1 MFSNIVTLDTSPAY
15 NKNRS
20 LKTIYQKFQ
29 SLLGRGADINIGS
42 CLKDDMISSRG
53 SVTASDD
60 GFITP
65 VSSVGDLMAMSPRP
79 ARQPADPDVT
89 SDLLTGNDF
98 DSFCDVTMQEI
109 QHQDDPLFL
118 DPTSMDYLV
127 KCAETTR
134 NHNHVDR
141 GKESLFIKFDPLYA
155 GQKRNHPSSSHTDSL
170 PDSTEC
176 DIGYETGSAASIF
189 ADNSIGTPKHSMSAG
204 SIPCVW
210 EKPTQ
215 VVPPVINRKM
225 PNSMSSDVKSPVMLV
240 RSASAILSSS
250 HVATDRLINFAGST
264 PPVAAPRSPHHNHP
278 SSHQIDR
285 LHSLRMILHKQDHE
299 ALLLRQENKELKSAL
314 HGIEQKYT
322 STIEDLEQKVK
333 KLTDEKH
340 NLIERESKLVQQLN
354 DKNLNNKQMGIVMEE
369 YEKTISS
376 LIGEQQREHAHSQ
389 EIQQKLIL
397 ERDQA
402 SSHLSSMESS
412 FNDLL
417 SKYEKCKS
425 IIMEDKE
432 REKIFEQKISEYE
445 AGLKKYEE
453 LYKNLKEVTSESL
466 AKANETL
473 ESVKK
478 NHSIEVTKFNAT
490 MKKHEIK
497 ISSLEE
503 SLAQKTRD
511 NEELTRICDQLIN
524 EVH

>member
-1 MFSNIVTLDTSPAY
+1 MFSNIVTVDPSPTC

-20 LKTIYQKFQ
+20 LSNIYQKFQ
-29 SLLGRGADINIGS
+29 SLLGRGADIDIGS
-42 CLKDDMISSRG
+42 CGKEDMLSSRG
-53 SVTASDD
+53 STVASEDS
-60 GFITP
+60 FITP
-65 VSSVGDLMAMSPRP
+65 VSSVGDLMAMSPRGKQVQES
-79 ARQPADPDVT
+79 ADVT
-89 SDLLTGNDF
+89 SDLLTGADF
-98 DSFCDVTMQEI
+98 DSVCDITMQEV
-109 QHQDDPLFL
+109 QHYEDPMYI

-127 KCAETTR
+127 KCAESTR
-134 NHNHVDR
+134 SNNHVDR

-155 GQKRNHPSSSHTDSL
+155 RQKLPATPTESL
-170 PDSTEC
+170 PDSTEA

-189 ADNSIGTPKHSMSAG
+189 ADSSVATPKHSMSVG
-204 SIPCVW
+204 SISCAW

-215 VVPPVINRKM
+215 VVPPVKNDLPKTEAKTT
-225 PNSMSSDVKSPVMLV
+225 PQLV

-250 HVATDRLINFAGST
+250 HVATDRLLNFIGST
-264 PPVAAPRSPHHNHP
+264 PPVAAPRSPHHRSN
-278 SSHQIDR
+278 SHQASHHVDR
-285 LHSLRMILHKQDHE
+285 LHSLRIILQKQEHE
-299 ALLLRQENKELKSAL
+299 ALLLRQENGDLKSAL
-314 HGIEQKYT
+314 HNIESRYA
-322 STIEDLEQKVK
+322 STVEELELKVK

-340 NLIERESKLVQQLN
+340 NLIERENQLLQQLH

-376 LIGEQQREHAHSQ
+376 LIGEHQREQLLSQ
-389 EIQQKLIL
+389 EMQQKLSA

-402 SSHLSSMESS
+402 LSHLASMESS

-425 IIMEDKE
+425 IIMDHKE
-432 REKIFEQKISEYE
+432 TEKIFEQKITEYE

-453 LYKNLKEVTSESL
+453 LYTNLKQVTADSL

-473 ESVKK
+473 ETVKK
-478 NHSIEVTKFNAT
+478 NHSVELTKLNAT
-490 MKKHEIK
+490 IKKHEIK

-503 SLAQKTRD
+503 SLTQKTRD

>member
-42 CLKDDMISSRG
+42 CLNDDMLSSRG

-65 VSSVGDLMAMSPRP
+65 VSSVDDLMAMSPRP

-98 DSFCDVTMQEI
+98 DSFCDITMHEI
-109 QHQDDPLFL
+109 QHQDDPFL

-155 GQKRNHPSSSHTDSL
+155 AKKRDHPSSSHTESI
-170 PDSTEC
+170 PDSIEC

-204 SIPCVW
+204 SIPCIW

-215 VVPPVINRKM
+215 VVPPVMNRKI
-225 PNSMSSDVKSPVMLV
+225 PSSISSDVKSPVMLV

-250 HVATDRLINFAGST
+250 HVATDRLINIPGST
-264 PPVAAPRSPHHNHP
+264 PPVAAPRSPHHHSSSNH
-278 SSHQIDR
+278 IDR

-299 ALLLRQENKELKSAL
+299 ALLLRQENKNLKSSL
-314 HGIEQKYT
+314 HSIEQKYT

-333 KLTDEKH
+333 KLTDEKN
-340 NLIERESKLVQQLN
+340 NLIERENKLVQQLY

-376 LIGEQQREHAHSQ
+376 LIGEQQREHTHAQ
-389 EIQQKLIL
+389 EIQQKLII

-417 SKYEKCKS
+417 SKYEKCKT

-432 REKIFEQKISEYE
+432 REKMFEQKISEYE

-453 LYKNLKEVTSESL
+453 LYKSLKEVTSESL

-490 MKKHEIK
+490 LKKHEIK

-503 SLAQKTRD
+503 SLVQKTRD